1 MNCPGGKE
9 EAGIMSNKSDFRQL
23 MSNREELYR
32 FFARLFEKEIDEAFY
47 TQLREVKFP
56 MDREETQLTEFSD
69 ALLRLNEYFEYDA
82 GETLDDLAADYA
94 KTFLG
99 AGIAEG
105 HAAFPYESVYTS
117 PKRIMMQNAWSEVS
131 DIYMNK
137 GIEISD
143 EAKFTV
149 AELIDFGNYLLS
161 DKRKQTI
168 ESAEN
173 LNVVGDW
180 DVQNWIDTPRDIE

>member
-1 MNCPGGKE
+1 MQGQCGGCCLRTAIFLTNKYSITMKKYKGTKVVSAEPMN
-9 EAGIMSNKSDFRQL
+9 
-23 MSNREELYR
+23 
-32 FFARLFEKEIDEAFY
+32 
-47 TQLREVKFP
+47 
-56 MDREETQLTEFSD
+56 
-69 ALLRLNEYFEYDA
+69 EYDA
-82 GETLDDLAADYA
+82 VQKRIARPNTDNHEWREGYRVVYAD
-94 KTFLG
+94 G
-99 AGIAEG
+99 
-105 HAAFPYESVYTS
+105 YESWS
-117 PKRIMMQNAWSEVS
+117 PKNVFEEAYSP
-131 DIYMNK
+131 
-137 GIEISD
+137 IEISD